1 MARFAE
7 TMPYA
12 FFEGEIVPFG
22 EAKVSIGTHALQY
35 GTGAFAGVRGY
46 LDQDGKTINIFRLP
60 EHAARLLR
68 SAKLL
73 RMNLPY
79 DAAAVG
85 QVLIDLTRKNAP
97 TGDVYFRPF
106 VYKSSV
112 QLTPR
117 LQGIDDQLAVYMMPM
132 GDYLDTNRGP
142 KVIVSSWTRI
152 SDNAIP
158 SRGKITGAYI
168 NSSFAKDEAE
178 EVGADEAI
186 MLSAEGKVAE
196 GSGCNLFIVR
206 DGVLITPP
214 ITGDVLEG
222 ITRRSLLKVAEDL
235 GIATEQRPIDRSEL
249 YIVDEAFFCGT
260 GVQIARIDTID
271 GRQIGAPGE
280 APIAKRLSEIF
291 FDTVRGRSDTY
302 ADWITRVE
310 IPVGAA
316 TS

>member
-12 FFEGEIVPFG
+12 FFEGNIVPFG
-22 EAKVSIGTHALQY
+22 DAKISIGTHALQY

-46 LDQDGKTINIFRLP
+46 LDQDGKTINIFRLK

-68 SAKLL
+68 SARLL

-79 DAAAVG
+79 DADAVS
-85 QVLIDLTRKNAP
+85 QILIDLTQKNAP
-97 TGDVYFRPF
+97 EGDVYFRPF

-117 LQGIDDQLAVYMMPM
+117 LQGIDDDLAVYMMPM
-132 GDYLDTNRGP
+132 GDYLDTQRGQN
-142 KVIVSSWTRI
+142 VIVSSWTRI
-152 SDNAIP
+152 SDNSIP

-186 MLSAEGKVAE
+186 MLSDAGKVAE
-196 GSGCNLFIVR
+196 GSGCNLFVVR

-214 ITGDVLEG
+214 ISSDILEG
-222 ITRRSLLKVAEDL
+222 ITRRSLLQIAQDL
-235 GIATEQRPIDRSEL
+235 GIPTEQRTIDRSEL
-249 YIVDEAFFCGT
+249 YIVDEAFFAGT
-260 GVQIARIDTID
+260 GVQIARIDKID
-271 GRQIGAPGE
+271 GRQVGTPGE
-280 APIAKRLSEIF
+280 APVSKQLSTVF
-291 FDTVRGRSDTY
+291 FDIVRGKNDTY
-302 ADWITRVE
+302 RDWITPVQ